1 MVMNCIKCG
10 EETRVTTTY
19 QNANGVTRRR
29 RICNHCDFRFTTRER
44 ADERDIE
51 RAETPE
57 PPEEERRGLDN
68 LSHVWYNGSPTN
80 KP

>member
-1 MVMNCIKCG
+1 MNCIKCG
-10 EETRVTTTY
+10 EDTRVATTY

-29 RICNHCDFRFTTRER
+29 RICNFCDLRFTTREK

-51 RAETPE
+51 RVQTPTQE
-57 PPEEERRGLDN
+57 LEEREEGIDN
-68 LSHVWYNGSPTN
+68 LSQVWYNSSPTN

>member
-10 EETRVTTTY
+10 EDTRVTTTY

-29 RICNHCDFRFTTRER
+29 RICNFCDLRFTTREK

-51 RAETPE
+51 RAQTPT
-57 PPEEERRGLDN
+57 EEQEEGVVDS
-68 LSHVWYNGSPTN
+68 LSQTWYNSPPTN

>member
-1 MVMNCIKCG
+1 MNCIKCG
-10 EETRVTTTY
+10 ECTRVTTTY

-29 RICNHCDFRFTTRER
+29 RICLFCDFRFTTREK

-51 RAETPE
+51 RAEMLEAPQE
-57 PPEEERRGLDN
+57 KEGVDR
-68 LSHVWYNGSPTN
+68 LSQAWYNSSPTN